1 MWAIVKKMG
10 NVESVVTL
18 EDDYDVAVEIA
29 YRYNY
34 AYQTDAYRVER
45 MD

>member
-1 MWAIVKKMG
+1 MWAIVKRIG
-10 NVESVVTL
+10 GSDTIVTL
-18 EDDYDVAVEIA
+18 EKDFDVAEEVA

-45 MD
+45 M